1 MPAAF
6 VTSVKVGSVAA
17 AASAMTARAAAMRA
31 VAAFRLKPE
40 ATGIVADGRESC
52 AAMGEAVNSLRAGPT
67 PVKCL
72 DG

>member
-6 VTSVKVGSVAA
+6 VTSVKVGRVAA
-17 AASAMTARAAAMRA
+17 AVSAVAARAAAMRA

-40 ATGIVADGRESC
+40 ATGIVHGRESW

-72 DG
+72 YG

>member
-17 AASAMTARAAAMRA
+17 AVSAMTARAAAMRA

-52 AAMGEAVNSLRAGPT
+52 AAMGER
-67 PVKCL
+67 
-72 DG
+72 